1 MVIAGAPAPHGLPRM
16 ADDDLPA
23 LAAEGGDE
31 PSEQFDGEPLAKGEP
46 LQFIDVVYAE
56 EEGTDVSPEVTEG
69 DVQNGLGKLLVRA
82 SGNSYAGGFKNGKF
96 NGKGKMVYG
105 NGMGYEG
112 DWIDGLRHGY
122 GKMTYANGEQYEGRW
137 ENNQP
142 QSLFPVIKDSKKK
155 KKRRGR

>member
-1 MVIAGAPAPHGLPRM
+1 MH
-16 ADDDLPA
+16 A
-23 LAAEGGDE
+23 LYTQRNQFHDE
-31 PSEQFDGEPLAKGEP
+31 RIICLVCKPVAYRCRHERPNTLEP

-69 DVQNGLGKLLVRA
+69 DVQDGLGKLLVRA

-96 NGKGKMVYG
+96 SGKGKMVYG

-112 DWIDGLRHGY
+112 DWVDGLRHGY